1 MLQNKEGKMDLKE
14 KIMQVLEIVENGK
27 TGIPAVDKYNA
38 IPIILLKIKMEEK
51 IGFAEMKVAINQLE
65 DEKRVLLLKN
75 DDAARASAIM
85 TYGVNKDAV
94 SEDMLFA
101 FYYLKKV

>member
-1 MLQNKEGKMDLKE
+1 MDLKE
-14 KIMQVLEIVENGK
+14 KIIQVLENVENGK
-27 TGIPAVDKYNA
+27 TGIPSVDKYNA

-51 IGFAEMKVAINQLE
+51 ISFAEMKVAINQLE
-65 DEKRVLLLKN
+65 DEKRVLLLK
-75 DDAARASAIM
+75 DDNIAKASAIA
-85 TYGVNKDAV
+85 TYGVNENAI